1 MIDYVMEIFGTK
13 RREPLTGHSI
23 GRIFFTSPSEQEGV
37 PGFLGKPVQNMS
49 V

>member
-1 MIDYVMEIFGTK
+1 MNLLIRIMIDYVMEIFGTK

-37 PGFLGKPVQNMS
+37 PGLPVT
-49 V
+49 